1 MEQLVSASL
10 PPHGSF
16 GALLRARRHR
26 ALLSQEQLAA
36 RAKLSERT
44 VRDLETGRVRSPRPD
59 TARLLADALQLTG
72 SEREGWFAVAR
83 EVNHQRAGP
92 RAGGPAPMPGDAPA
106 QLPLNAVS
114 FGVGNKPQRRRSF
127 AGEFTVEIVELCQ
140 HDDHPAGPVT
150 RDVALIE
157 TADQSGVN
165 QPEPDAATGNDG
177 RLTTAE
183 RRELAELRRENRR
196 LREDFEVLKR
206 AAAVLASATPVTPT
220 QSSRRRKADSAAAAG
235 QSLTS

>member
-1 MEQLVSASL
+1 MEQLVSASR

-16 GALLRARRHR
+16 GVFLRAHRHR

-36 RAKLSERT
+36 RAELSERA

-72 SEREGWFAVAR
+72 PERESWFAAAR

-92 RAGGPAPMPGDAPA
+92 GAGGPAPPPGDAPA
-106 QLPLNAVS
+106 QLPLSACG
-114 FGVGNKPQRRRSF
+114 FGMENKPRRRHSF
-127 AGEFTVEIVELCQ
+127 AGEFTVEIVELCRHEDSPTGQ
-140 HDDHPAGPVT
+140 VA
-150 RDVALIE
+150 RDVDLTK
-157 TADQSGVN
+157 TADQAQVK

-177 RLTTAE
+177 GLTTAE

-196 LREDFEVLKR
+196 LREDVEILKR
-206 AAAVLASATPVTPT
+206 ATAIFATAA
-220 QSSRRRKADSAAAAG
+220 R
-235 QSLTS
+235 

>member
-16 GALLRARRHR
+16 GAFLRARRHW

-72 SEREGWFAVAR
+72 QERESWFAAAR

-92 RAGGPAPMPGDAPA
+92 GAGGPEPLPGDAPA
-106 QLPLNAVS
+106 QLPLSACGFSMEN
-114 FGVGNKPQRRRSF
+114 NPRRRRSF
-127 AGEFTVEIVELCQ
+127 AGEFTVEIVELCRREDRLTGQ
-140 HDDHPAGPVT
+140 VA
-150 RDVALIE
+150 RDVDLIE
-157 TADQSGVN
+157 TADQAWAK

-177 RLTTAE
+177 GLTTAE

-196 LREDFEVLKR
+196 LREDVEILKR
-206 AAAVLASATPVTPT
+206 ATAILATAT
-220 QSSRRRKADSAAAAG
+220 R
-235 QSLTS
+235 

>member
-1 MEQLVSASL
+1 MEQPVSAPL

-16 GALLRARRHR
+16 GAFLRARRRR

-36 RAKLSERT
+36 RAELSERT

-72 SEREGWFAVAR
+72 PERESWFAAAR

-92 RAGGPAPMPGDAPA
+92 GAGGPAPLPGDARA
-106 QLPLNAVS
+106 QLPLSACG
-114 FGVGNKPQRRRSF
+114 FGMGKEPRRRRSF

-140 HDDHPAGPVT
+140 REDRLTGQVA
-150 RDVALIE
+150 RDVELIE
-157 TADQSGVN
+157 TADQAWVKD
-165 QPEPDAATGNDG
+165 PEPADATGNDG
-177 RLTTAE
+177 GLTTAQ

-196 LREDFEVLKR
+196 LREDVEILKR
-206 AAAVLASATPVTPT
+206 ATAILATAT
-220 QSSRRRKADSAAAAG
+220 R
-235 QSLTS
+235 